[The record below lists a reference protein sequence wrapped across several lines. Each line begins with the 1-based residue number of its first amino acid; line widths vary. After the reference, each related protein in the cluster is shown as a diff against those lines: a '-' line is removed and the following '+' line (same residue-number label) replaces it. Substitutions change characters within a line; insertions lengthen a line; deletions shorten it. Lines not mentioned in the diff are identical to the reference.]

1 MGTPL
6 SREHR
11 AWRTKVFV
19 ATWLSYVGFYFC
31 RKPFSVAKN
40 AIEVQNGWEQ
50 AVTVGNIWAAYL
62 IAYAIG
68 QLLASRVGTW
78 FGPRKNLLIGMALSV
93 LVTLA
98 MGVTMSPW
106 MMGGLVAMNGL
117 AQATGWSGNVGTMAN
132 WFHKHERGRVM
143 GIWATNFTV
152 GSLAAGFGLAQVLGD
167 RDASHQPWAMCFY
180 VGAAVLVVV
189 WVVFFFLQRDKPE
202 DVGLPPIDDPLT
214 GADEA
219 QVAEPE
225 EVKLTREQWTNILL
239 IGGFYFFAKLIRYT
253 IWSWS
258 AYFLGKNYGMSGGEA
273 ATYSI
278 VFDVAGIPGV
288 FVTGWLSDRYFKS
301 KRAGVAL
308 LMMLG
313 MSAMT
318 GLLVLFGDQSV
329 AVFAI
334 LLFAVGFFLYGPDAL
349 LSGAGAMDIGSRKV
363 ALYATATICVFGALG
378 PVVQEVVVPRI
389 YDPNDLGLIF
399 VMLFASALL
408 GTLFCFLLVLR
419 NRKGGKGI

>member
-1 MGTPL
+1 MATL
-6 SREHR
+6 LTAEHR
-11 AWRTKVFV
+11 SWRTKVFI

-31 RKPFSVAKN
+31 RKPFSVAKE

-68 QLLASRVGTW
+68 QLLASRVGTLL
-78 FGPRKNLLIGMALSV
+78 GPRKNLLIGMGLSV

-106 MMGGLVAMNGL
+106 VMAGLVAVNGL
-117 AQATGWSGNVGTMAN
+117 AQATGWSGNVGTMAS

-143 GIWATNFTV
+143 GIWSTNFTV
-152 GSLAAGFGLAQVLGD
+152 GSLAAGLGLAQILGD
-167 RDASHQPWAMCFY
+167 NDAASQPWAMCFY
-180 VGAAVLVVV
+180 AGAAVLFVV
-189 WVVFFFLQRDKPE
+189 WIQFYFLQRDKPE
-202 DVGLPPIDDPLT
+202 DVGLAPIDDPIT
-214 GADEA
+214 AVDEA
-219 QVAEPE
+219 KVVEPE
-225 EVKLTREQWTNILL
+225 KVKLTRDQWTNILL

-253 IWSWS
+253 VWSWS
-258 AYFLGKNYGMSGGEA
+258 AYFLGKNYGMSGKSA

-278 VFDVAGIPGV
+278 IFDVAGIPGV

-308 LMMLG
+308 IMMVG

-318 GLLVLFGDQSV
+318 GLLVLFGDHSV
-329 AVFAI
+329 AVFA
-334 LLFAVGFFLYGPDAL
+334 LLLGGVGFFLYGPDAL

-363 ALYATATICVFGALG
+363 ALYATAIIATFGALG
-378 PVVQEVVVPRI
+378 PIVQEVVIPRI
-389 YDPNDLGLIF
+389 YNAKDLGLIF
-399 VMLFASALL
+399 VMLFLSSLMGA
-408 GTLFCFLLVLR
+408 LFCFLLVLR